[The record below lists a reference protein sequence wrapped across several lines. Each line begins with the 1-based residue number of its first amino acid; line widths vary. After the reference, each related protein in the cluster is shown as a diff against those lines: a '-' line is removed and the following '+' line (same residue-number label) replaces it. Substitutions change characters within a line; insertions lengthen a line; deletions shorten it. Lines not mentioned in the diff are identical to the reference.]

1 MTQPSFS
8 LKRRSMA
15 PDRKTGA
22 PRTGT
27 TGLPPARG
35 TKPTLAARS
44 LYSASSGPTLSEPRL
59 AQGLQHDVHLGPPH
73 PQPSLGPLG
82 RLLVAPGERGHRLVK
97 RAGQRG
103 LGHPPPQGLPSLI
116 HFVPPD
122 EVPFPALRLQAS
134 GRRALGRRAF
144 RKLGDTLQANF
155 KATPGFSRA
164 QIALV

>member
-44 LYSASSGPTLSEPRL
+44 LYSASSGPTLTEKGTSNMRRSARIALSQNSELTMAPTRP
-59 AQGLQHDVHLGPPH
+59 ASPGLP
-73 PQPSLGPLG
+73 
-82 RLLVAPGERGHRLVK
+82 VAPGGRGHRLVK

-103 LGHPPPQGLPSLI
+103 LGHPPPQGLPSFI
-116 HFVPPD
+116 HFVRPD

-155 KATPGFSRA
+155 QP
-164 QIALV
+164 